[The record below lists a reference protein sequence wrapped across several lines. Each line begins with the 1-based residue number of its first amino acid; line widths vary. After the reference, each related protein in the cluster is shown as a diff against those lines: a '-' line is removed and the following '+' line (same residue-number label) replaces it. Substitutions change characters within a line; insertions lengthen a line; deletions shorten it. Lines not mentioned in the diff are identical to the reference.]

1 MCENVRETLLISA
14 CLLGV
19 RCRYDGGGQA
29 MARLDELME
38 RYVLVPVCPEVLGGL
53 PTPREPA
60 ELRGERVVTRT
71 GRDVTDAFRRGAAE
85 AARIARVCGCSR
97 ALLKER
103 SPSCGCGKVY
113 DGTFCGVLREG
124 SGLCAQ
130 TLLAQGVRVLGESRA
145 EEWLE

>member
-14 CLLGV
+14 CLMGV

-85 AARIARVCGCSR
+85 AARIARVRLLPR
-97 ALLKER
+97 AAQGAQPLLW
-103 SPSCGCGKVY
+103 
-113 DGTFCGVLREG
+113 LR
-124 SGLCAQ
+124 
-130 TLLAQGVRVLGESRA
+130 QGVRRHVLRRA
-145 EEWLE
+145 ARG